1 MVPHMG
7 FCYRKLNIIRD
18 VSSLMR
24 CSFSQRKVVVKVCS
38 MNGQKSRSKALK
50 IVVGVESVAL
60 KGQENDQI
68 EVTGDDID
76 AVAITTSLR
85 KKVGFAELVA
95 VAPVEEKKA
104 DPKTDDKGKEP
115 TIQPLAWPSGVPYG
129 TPAPY
134 YVQEIKYNDDPACC
148 SIM

>member
-1 MVPHMG
+1 M
-7 FCYRKLNIIRD
+7 K
-18 VSSLMR
+18 
-24 CSFSQRKVVVKVCS
+24 RKVVVKVCS

-50 IVVGVESVAL
+50 IVVGVSGVESATI
-60 KGQENDQI
+60 KGKENDQI

-76 AVAITTSLR
+76 AVAIATSLR

-104 DPKTDDKGKEP
+104 DDKGKEP
-115 TIQPLAWPSGVPYG
+115 TKQPAWPSCVPYG
-129 TPAPY
+129 TPAPC

>member
-1 MVPHMG
+1 M
-7 FCYRKLNIIRD
+7 K
-18 VSSLMR
+18 
-24 CSFSQRKVVVKVCS
+24 RKVVVKVSS

-50 IVVGVESVAL
+50 IVVGVSGVESATL

-68 EVTGDDID
+68 EVTGNDID
-76 AVAITTSLR
+76 AVAIATSLR

-115 TIQPLAWPSGVPYG
+115 IIQPAWPSGIPYG